1 MTTKVAVIGAEG
13 RMGATACEAVEGA
26 DDLELVGRFDEG
38 DDLGGANVQSGGD
51 HANRPIGT
59 EADRGQGPETR
70 AANRDEVR
78 GQG

>member
-1 MTTKVAVIGAEG
+1 MAGG
-13 RMGATACEAVEGA
+13 M
-26 DDLELVGRFDEG
+26 LDEG

-59 EADRGQGPETR
+59 EADRGQGPKTR